1 MIDNRD
7 KFPVH
12 SVNYEYKIIKD
23 GNNMLNTILNK
34 NFEELTEIEKM
45 VIALKGAI
53 KQYESIEE
61 ENEQKAM
68 LSAFIITTNEILK
81 AEGISL
87 F

>member
-1 MIDNRD
+1 
-7 KFPVH
+7 
-12 SVNYEYKIIKD
+12 
-23 GNNMLNTILNK
+23 MLNTILNK

-45 VIALKGAI
+45 VVALKGAI

-68 LSAFIITTNEILK
+68 LSAFIITTNEMLK
-81 AEGISL
+81 AEGINL